1 MESFY
6 SKFHNLNRPNTLLVT
21 MTVEADD
28 GDEDDQAN
36 KEAKKESENKERAV
50 SCLDLRFLNQYN

>member
-1 MESFY
+1 M
-6 SKFHNLNRPNTLLVT
+6 VT